1 MSTEYSYL
9 NTDFPNDIFN
19 EDKLTEEV
27 ADDAA
32 ITTALDYIRSS
43 EDVQAGTTT
52 VYFGFQADLSGGE
65 ETALDAL
72 VAAHDGQPP
81 VEWEIVHIPAPLKA
95 VQAGASE
102 VIANDRPAIEVQP
115 GATAFGAASFPWKKK
130 GGYTTARVSGHFI
143 LKASGT
149 GANVRIGAKVK
160 AQGVGEDSSQAFAPE
175 GFVVV
180 PVTFTTV
187 GEVFAGEVDLDA
199 SGIEFED
206 SVALHIGRDGNN
218 EMGAGADDDV
228 DVAIQIIDV
237 HVEVS

>member
-1 MSTEYSYL
+1 MSTEYDYL
-9 NTDFPNDIFN
+9 NTAFLNDVFN
-19 EDKLTEEV
+19 EDKLKDEIAAAV
-27 ADDAA
+27 A

-52 VYFGFQADLSGGE
+52 VYFGFASDLSAGE
-65 ETALDAL
+65 QSTLDAV
-72 VAAHDGQPP
+72 VAQHDGQPP
-81 VEWEIVHIPAPLKA
+81 VEWEVVHIPAPLKS

-115 GATAFGAASFPWKKK
+115 GVTAFGASSFPWKKRN
-130 GGYTTARVSGHFI
+130 GYTTIRIAGHFI

-149 GANVRIGAKVK
+149 GASVRIGAKVK
-160 AQGVGEDSSQAFAPE
+160 SQGVGEDSSQAFTPE

-180 PVTFTTV
+180 PVTFTTI
-187 GEVFAGEVDLDA
+187 GEVFAGYVDLDA

-218 EMGAGADDDV
+218 EMGAGSSDDV
-228 DVAIQIIDV
+228 SVAVQIIDV
-237 HVEVS
+237 RVEVS